1 MAERV
6 RVRFAPSPTGFL
18 HIGGARTAL
27 YNWLFARQKGGAF
40 ILRIED
46 TDRSRSTE
54 EAIQAIVSSL
64 HWLGLEW
71 DEGPETGGDFGPY
84 RQTERLSLYEETA
97 QRLLAQKKT
106 YCCYCTPDEL
116 KSRRRVALKEGRTP
130 GYDGRCR
137 ELTARERDEFEKEGR
152 RPAIRFACPRE
163 GTTVANDLIK
173 GETRFENRL
182 IDDFILLRADGFP
195 TYNFAVVV
203 DDNAMRISHVIR
215 GEDHLPNTPKQI
227 LLYQALGFPIP
238 DFAHLPMILGPDRK
252 PLSKRH
258 GATSVEEYR
267 RNGYLPEAILN
278 YLALL
283 GWSYDEKT
291 TLFTGEELIEK
302 FSLGNV
308 SRSPAIWDPAKL
320 EWMNGHYIRQIPLK
334 ELTLRIVPFLR
345 EAGLIKDFPDAEE
358 LSWLERVVVSI
369 RDRMKVLGDVVTL
382 TDFLFG
388 EVKLDP
394 QAVEKVLKSDEALRV
409 LALAEEKLASLPGF
423 RKDGIE
429 RALRGMCEELSLKPA
444 KALQPVRV
452 AVTGK
457 TVSPPL
463 FESIELLGRER
474 TLQRLKKARNL
485 ISDKIG

>member
-1 MAERV
+1 MAKGV

-71 DEGPETGGDFGPY
+71 NEGPETGGDFGPY
-84 RQTERLSLYEETA
+84 RQTERLSLYKETA
-97 QRLLAQKKT
+97 QHLLARKKA
-106 YCCYCTPDEL
+106 YCCYCTPNEL
-116 KSRRRVALKEGRTP
+116 KSRRRIALKEGRAP

-137 ELTARERDEFEKEGR
+137 TLTARERDEFEKEGR

-163 GTTVANDLIK
+163 GTTVVNDLIR
-173 GETRFENRL
+173 GEARFENRL
-182 IDDFILLRADGFP
+182 LDDFILLRADGFP

-227 LLYQALGFPIP
+227 LLYRALGFPIP

-267 RNGYLPEAILN
+267 KNGYLPEAVLN

-320 EWMNGHYIRQIPLK
+320 EWMNGHYIRQIPLR
-334 ELTLRIVPFLR
+334 ELTLKIVPFLQ
-345 EAGLIKDFPDAEE
+345 EAGLIKNFLGAEE
-358 LSWLERVVVSI
+358 LSWLERVVVPI
-369 RDRMKVLGDVVTL
+369 RDRMKVLRDAAAL

-388 EVKLDP
+388 EVELDP
-394 QAVEKVLKSDEALRV
+394 RAVEKVLKSDEALRV
-409 LALAEEKLASLPGF
+409 LALAEEKLASLPEF
-423 RKDGIE
+423 QKDGIE
-429 RALRGMCEELSLKPA
+429 KVLRGMCEELSLKPA

-457 TVSPPL
+457 TISPPL

-474 TLQRLKKARNL
+474 TLQRLRKTRKL
-485 ISDKIG
+485 ISEKIG